1 MKTTRAFALAVG
13 GVVCLVA
20 AAISTADAKAAPK
33 RRPRRSNPAMK
44 PITDTP
50 GLSRVLLIG
59 DSISI
64 GYTLD
69 TRAIL
74 KGKANVHRIPT
85 NGGHTAKGLAEL
97 DKWLGKGKW
106 DVIHFNWGLH
116 DLKYVVPGT
125 GRLAAPPRGKRVTP
139 VEKYAANLTELVKRM
154 QRTGAKLIFATTT
167 PVPKGA
173 GGRIAGDAKVYNT
186 AAVKV
191 MKGCDV
197 PVNDLY
203 TFALPKLKTLQRPA
217 NVHFL
222 SEGSKAL
229 ASQVAANILKALAPP
244 KPTVKDAVGTI
255 KWTPLAALT
264 DEFNG
269 AKLDETKWHPNNPT
283 WKGRQPGFF
292 SKKNVTVV
300 GGKLNITMKAETLPD
315 LPKGYNTFTCGAVKS
330 KTKVL
335 YGFFEAR
342 CRAMDS
348 RGSSAFWFYDS
359 TKEIWTEI
367 DVFEIGGK
375 APKHER
381 AVHMNVHV
389 FHTPT
394 EKKHWSKASTWKAPY
409 RLADDYH
416 TYGLDWSKE
425 SIKFYIDG
433 VLRRTV
439 KNTHWHQPLYL
450 NFDSE
455 TMPKWFGLPKKE
467 NLPSTFSIDYI
478 RAWKRA
484 E

>member
-1 MKTTRAFALAVG
+1 
-13 GVVCLVA
+13 
-20 AAISTADAKAAPK
+20 
-33 RRPRRSNPAMK
+33 MK

-50 GLSRVLLIG
+50 GLPRVLLIG

-64 GYTLD
+64 GYTLH
-69 TRAIL
+69 TRALL
-74 KGKANVHRIPT
+74 KGKVNLHRIPT
-85 NGGHTAKGLAEL
+85 NGGHTAKGLAEM
-97 DKWLGKGKW
+97 DKWLGEGKW

-125 GRLAAPPRGKRVTP
+125 GKLAAPPEGKRVAA
-139 VEKYAANLTELVKRM
+139 VEKYVANLDALVKRM
-154 QRTGAKLIFATTT
+154 RKSGAKLIFATTT
-167 PVPKGA
+167 PVPKGC
-173 GGRIAGDAKVYNT
+173 GGRAAGDARIYN
-186 AAVKV
+186 AAALKV
-191 MKGCDV
+191 MHARLV

-203 TFALPKLKTLQRPA
+203 SFALPQLGKIQRPA

-222 SEGSKAL
+222 PEGSKAL
-229 ASQVAANILKALAPP
+229 ATRVAASIIKALRGAPQ
-244 KPTVKDAVGTI
+244 PTIKDAPKDV
-255 KWTPLAALT
+255 KWIPYPAMT
-264 DEFNG
+264 DEFEG
-269 AKLDETKWHPNNPT
+269 KKLDDAKWHDCNPK
-283 WKGRQPGFF
+283 WKGRLPGFF
-292 SKKNVTVV
+292 SKKNVTVSD
-300 GGKLNITMKAETLPD
+300 GNLNIAMKTESLPD
-315 LPKGYNTFTCGAVKS
+315 LPKGYHTFTCGAVKS

-348 RGSSAFWFYDS
+348 RGSSAFWFYDN

-394 EKKHWSKASTWKAPY
+394 EKKHWSKASTWTAPS
-409 RLADDYH
+409 RLADAYH
-416 TYGLDWSKE
+416 IYGLDWSKE
-425 SIKFYIDG
+425 SIKFYVDG

-439 KNTHWHQPLYL
+439 KNTHWHQPLYM

-467 NLPSTFSIDYI
+467 NLPSIFSTDYI
-478 RAWKRA
+478 RTWKRA
-484 E
+484 G

>member
-1 MKTTRAFALAVG
+1 MKTKSTFAFAVG
-13 GVVCLVA
+13 GMVCLVA
-20 AAISTADAKAAPK
+20 VEVFAADTAPK
-33 RRPRRSNPAMK
+33 RPVRRPSPAMK

-50 GLSRVLLIG
+50 NLPRVLLIG

-69 TRAIL
+69 TRAML
-74 KGKANVHRIPT
+74 KGRANLHRIPT
-85 NGGHTAKGLAEL
+85 NGGHTAKGLAEM
-97 DKWLGKGKW
+97 DKWLGEGKW

-116 DLKYVVPGT
+116 DLKYVVPGA
-125 GRLAAPPRGKRVTP
+125 GKLALPPKGKRVTP
-139 VEKYAANLTELVKRM
+139 VEQYAKNLDQLVKRM
-154 QRTGAKLIFATTT
+154 RKTGAKLIFATAT
-167 PVPKGA
+167 PVPKGC
-173 GGRIAGDAKVYNT
+173 GGRVAGDAKVYNT
-186 AAVKV
+186 VAVKV
-191 MKGCDV
+191 MKANSV

-203 TFALPKLKTLQRPA
+203 AFILPKLKTLQRPA

-222 SEGSKAL
+222 PEGSKAL
-229 ASQVAANILKALAPP
+229 AHQVAASIMKALSAAAQ
-244 KPTVKDAVGTI
+244 PTVKDAAGTI

-264 DEFNG
+264 DEFDG
-269 AKLDETKWHPNNPT
+269 TKLDETKWHPNNPT
-283 WKGRQPGFF
+283 WKGRLPGFF

-300 GGKLNITMKAETLPD
+300 DGKLNITMKAETLPN

-375 APKHER
+375 APRHER

-394 EKKHWSKASTWKAPY
+394 EKKHWSKGTTWNAPY

-416 TYGLDWSKE
+416 IYGLDWSKE

-455 TMPKWFGLPKKE
+455 TMPEWFGLPKKE
-467 NLPSTFSIDYI
+467 NLPSTFSTDYI

-484 E
+484 G

>member
-1 MKTTRAFALAVG
+1 MIGGAVFLIAATALSAD
-13 GVVCLVA
+13 A
-20 AAISTADAKAAPK
+20 AAK
-33 RRPRRSNPAMK
+33 RRVRRPNPVMK
-44 PITDTP
+44 PIVDKP
-50 GLSRVLLIG
+50 GLPRVLIIG

-69 TRAIL
+69 TRAML
-74 KGKANVHRIPT
+74 EGKANVHLIPV
-85 NGGHTAKGLAEL
+85 NGGNTARGLAEL

-116 DLKYVVPGT
+116 DLKYVIPGSGKLT
-125 GRLAAPPRGKRVTP
+125 LPPEGKRV
-139 VEKYAANLTELVKRM
+139 EHIDKYAANLATLVKRM
-154 QRTGAKLIFATTT
+154 RKTGAKLIFATTT
-167 PVPKGA
+167 PVPEGC
-173 GGRIAGDAKVYNT
+173 GGRVAGDAKKYNA
-186 AAVKV
+186 AAVMV
-191 MKGCDV
+191 MDANSV
-197 PVNDLY
+197 AVNDLY
-203 TFALPKLKTLQRPA
+203 AFAMPRLKKIQRSA

-222 SEGSKAL
+222 PEGSKAL
-229 ASQVAANILKALAPP
+229 ATRVAASISKALGDSPQ
-244 KPTVKDAVGTI
+244 PTIKDKDAPKNV
-255 KWTPLAALT
+255 KWTPYAALT

-269 AKLDETKWHPNNPT
+269 AKLDETKWHDHNPK

-292 SKKNVTVV
+292 SKKNVAVS
-300 GGKLNITMKAETLPD
+300 GGNLNITMKAEDLPN

-375 APKHER
+375 APKHEK

-394 EKKHWSKASTWKAPY
+394 EKKHWSKASTWTAPG
-409 RLADDYH
+409 RLADEYH
-416 TYGLDWSKE
+416 IYGLDWSKE
-425 SIKFYIDG
+425 SIKFYVDG

-467 NLPSTFSIDYI
+467 NLPSTFSTDYI

-484 E
+484 G

>member
-1 MKTTRAFALAVG
+1 
-13 GVVCLVA
+13 
-20 AAISTADAKAAPK
+20 
-33 RRPRRSNPAMK
+33 MK

-50 GLSRVLLIG
+50 GLPRVLLIG

-64 GYTLD
+64 GYTLQ
-69 TRAIL
+69 TRAML
-74 KGKANVHRIPT
+74 RGKANVHRIPT
-85 NGGHTAKGLAEL
+85 NGGHTAKGLQEL

-116 DLKYVVPGT
+116 DLKYVVPGS
-125 GRLAAPPRGKRVTP
+125 GKLVDPSKGKQVAP
-139 VEKYAANLTELVKRM
+139 VEKYAANLDKLVKRM
-154 QRTGAKLIFATTT
+154 RKSGAKLIFATTT
-167 PVPKGA
+167 PVPKGSR
-173 GGRIAGDAKVYNT
+173 GRAAGDAKEYNT
-186 AAVKV
+186 AALKV
-191 MKGCDV
+191 MKANDV
-197 PVNDLY
+197 AVNDLY
-203 TFALPKLKTLQRPA
+203 AFALPKLKTIQRPA

-222 SEGSKAL
+222 PEGSKAL
-229 ASQVAANILKALAPP
+229 ASQVAASITSVLGGADQ
-244 KPTVKDAVGTI
+244 PTVKDAPQTT
-255 KWTPLAALT
+255 KWTPFAALT
-264 DEFNG
+264 DEFDG
-269 AKLDETKWHPNNPT
+269 KKLDDTKWHDHNPK
-283 WKGRQPGFF
+283 WKGRQPGYF
-292 SKKNVTVV
+292 SKKNITVAD
-300 GGKLNITMKAETLPD
+300 GKLNIAMKAEDLPD

-335 YGFFEAR
+335 YGFFEAK

-375 APKHER
+375 APKHEN

-394 EKKHWSKASTWKAPY
+394 EKKHWSKASTWTAPG

-416 TYGLDWSKE
+416 VYGLDWSKE
-425 SIKFYIDG
+425 SIKFYVDG

-478 RAWKRA
+478 RTWKRA
-484 E
+484 G